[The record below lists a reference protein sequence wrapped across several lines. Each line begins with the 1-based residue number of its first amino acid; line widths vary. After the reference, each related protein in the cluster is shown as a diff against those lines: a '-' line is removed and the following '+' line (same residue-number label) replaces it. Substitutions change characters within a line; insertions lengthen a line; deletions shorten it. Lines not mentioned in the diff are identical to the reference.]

1 MIISTETLLPRRR
14 SLKTATKS
22 TPIYHNPSKMC
33 FGLISF
39 LSGKS
44 EKVALTKE
52 NEPGATASRTGGYD
66 SDSHQGTNQR

>member
-1 MIISTETLLPRRR
+1 
-14 SLKTATKS
+14 
-22 TPIYHNPSKMC
+22 MC